1 MTASPHAPTAS
12 TTQTPTAPA
21 AAMLPGNQLTELVN
35 LVQSLAV
42 QLADI
47 RDTLAAKRK
56 PQYTVDEVAD
66 LTGRSAYTV
75 RRWISEGRLKAIRIS
90 GTGPKGRLRIARE
103 EIDRLIATGLGAN
116 VPDAVTGD

>member
-1 MTASPHAPTAS
+1 MTASPHAPTAP
-12 TTQTPTAPA
+12 TTPTAPA

-42 QLADI
+42 QVADI
-47 RDTLAAKRK
+47 RATLAAKRK
-56 PQYTVDEVAD
+56 PQYTVEEVAD

-90 GTGPKGRLRIARE
+90 GTGPKGRLLIARE
-103 EIDRLIATGLGAN
+103 EIDRLISTGLGAN